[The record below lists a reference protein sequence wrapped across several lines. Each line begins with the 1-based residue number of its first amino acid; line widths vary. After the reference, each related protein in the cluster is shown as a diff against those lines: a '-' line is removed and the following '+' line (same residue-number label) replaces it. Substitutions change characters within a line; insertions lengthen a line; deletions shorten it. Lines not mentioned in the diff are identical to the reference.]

1 VTVFCID
8 RGACTKEDS
17 MQGFRRTIVTLGT
30 IAVMAAM
37 TGCTGLG
44 VNFGSG
50 AKGGTNITNVGIQ
63 TITGINLLQLNAGHC
78 LVVQAVATTSGTP
91 NGVSSVQGAVWTKI
105 NGTENIT
112 LLEADCSHLYAGE
125 SQQAIG
131 ITNTVILTGAARK
144 TLVLPASG
152 TATIMATV
160 QGVTGTNTVT
170 VFNF

>member
-1 VTVFCID
+1 
-8 RGACTKEDS
+8 
-17 MQGFRRTIVTLGT
+17 MQGVRRV
-30 IAVMAAM
+30 AVALAASVALAGM

-63 TITGINLLQLNAGHC
+63 TITGINLLQVNAGHC

-105 NGTENIT
+105 NGTANIT

-125 SQQAIG
+125 PQQAIG
-131 ITNTVILTGAARK
+131 IASPVIIGGAARK
-144 TLVLPASG
+144 TLAAASG
-152 TATIMATV
+152 TATINATV

-170 VFNF
+170 VFFF